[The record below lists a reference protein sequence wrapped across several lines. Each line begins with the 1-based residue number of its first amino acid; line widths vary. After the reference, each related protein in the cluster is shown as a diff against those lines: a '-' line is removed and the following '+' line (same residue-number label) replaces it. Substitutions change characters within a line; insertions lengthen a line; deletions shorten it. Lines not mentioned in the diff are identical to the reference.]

1 MDNRAVC
8 GDGCGRVVLFDCF
21 NFSEGFGRSVAIRF
35 AVVKV
40 AISSEAQKATS
51 KIPKIHR

>member
-1 MDNRAVC
+1 M
-8 GDGCGRVVLFDCF
+8 LFDCF
-21 NFSEGFGRSVAIRF
+21 NFSEGLGRSVAIRF